1 MFKGLKGI
9 YKIKIYVFNAEKYGE
24 ATEIRTLFVSPETKN
39 KNTLNGLL
47 ME

>member
-1 MFKGLKGI
+1 MFKGLKVI
-9 YKIKIYVFNAEKYGE
+9 YKIKIYVFNAEKYAE
-24 ATEIRTLFVSPETKN
+24 ATEVRTLFVTPGTKN